1 MTVAPDLASVW
12 DIVVGQPSAVDALQR
27 SAAAPTHAYLLIGP
41 PGSTKDEAARAF
53 AAVLIA
59 GDDDPD
65 GRDARLALAGE
76 HPDVREVQRAGP
88 FITAEQAREIVRLAA
103 LAPVEGRRKVMILH
117 EFHLLRPEGAALLL
131 KTIEEPPASTIF
143 LVLADFVPHDL
154 VTIASR
160 CVRVE
165 FRAIPTDVLAAQLA
179 AEGVDPDAVADVA
192 AAAAG
197 DLSRARVLAADPALA
212 ERRRAFAELPDRL
225 DGNGATVVRLVT
237 ELLARI
243 DEAAAPLAA
252 RHAREVAELEARIE
266 LIGERG
272 SGRRVLEDRHKREL
286 RRHRTDELRSGLTV
300 LAGSY
305 RDALGAGA
313 HRPESLIAAVE
324 RIYRAIDAFEHNPN
338 EALLLQSLLWSL
350 PADAGITR

>member
-1 MTVAPDLASVW
+1 MTVAADLASVW
-12 DIVVGQPSAVDALQR
+12 DIVVGQPAAVDALQR
-27 SAAAPTHAYLLIGP
+27 SAEAPTHAYLLVGP

-59 GDDDPD
+59 GVDDPSS
-65 GRDARLALAGE
+65 RDARLALAGE

-160 CVRVE
+160 CARVE
-165 FRAIPTDVLAAQLA
+165 FRAIPTDVLASRLV
-179 AEGVDPDAVADVA
+179 AEGVDPAASADVA

-197 DLSRARVLAADPALA
+197 DLSRARVLAADPELA
-212 ERRRAFAELPDRL
+212 ERRRAFAELPQRL
-225 DGNGATVVRLVT
+225 DGTGGP
-237 ELLARI
+237 ARRG
-243 DEAAAPLAA
+243 AA
-252 RHAREVAELEARIE
+252 RADR
-266 LIGERG
+266 RG
-272 SGRRVLEDRHKREL
+272 GRAAG
-286 RRHRTDELRSGLTV
+286 RTP
-300 LAGSY
+300 
-305 RDALGAGA
+305 
-313 HRPESLIAAVE
+313 RP
-324 RIYRAIDAFEHNPN
+324 
-338 EALLLQSLLWSL
+338 
-350 PADAGITR
+350 